1 MNSSQVQA
9 LAPMSPAQAAQFVR
23 YYELLVEWNAKFN
36 LTAITDE
43 AGVLARHFADSLSV
57 LPALPP
63 SAKTLL
69 DVGTGAGFP
78 GIPIKIMRPELDVTL
93 MDSTQ
98 KKLGFC
104 DVVTREL
111 GLAGIRTA
119 HARAEEAAHDPAHRE
134 RYDAVVARAV
144 AAMPTLAEYI
154 LPFVK
159 VGGVCVAM
167 KGSDAREE
175 AAQAGAAITLLGG
188 KLARVDEVTLAN
200 LPDKRAL
207 VVIAKLSPSPAI
219 YPRQGG
225 KPRSQPL

>member
-1 MNSSQVQA
+1 MNISQVMA
-9 LAPMSPAQAAQFVR
+9 LAPMTPAQAAQFVR
-23 YYELLVEWNAKFN
+23 YYELLAEWNAKFN

-57 LPALPP
+57 LPALPA
-63 SAKTLL
+63 SAKMLL

-104 DVVTREL
+104 DEVTRAL

-119 HARAEEAAHDPAHRE
+119 HARAEEAAHDARHRE

-144 AAMPTLAEYI
+144 AAMPTLAEYL

-159 VGGVCVAM
+159 VGGVCIAM
-167 KGSDAREE
+167 KGSDAKEE
-175 AAQAGAAITLLGG
+175 AAQAGAAISTLGG

-207 VVIAKLSPSPAI
+207 IVIDKIAPSPPI

-225 KPRSQPL
+225 RPRSNPL